1 MIIPARA
8 RKKRRLDE
16 ELEGLLEAM
25 EVKRKALVAVD
36 GKLGGL
42 AESRAEKE
50 EEMKGLER
58 TLVQVLVEQQKKLLS
73 LLSEVN

>member
-1 MIIPARA
+1 M
-8 RKKRRLDE
+8 
-16 ELEGLLEAM
+16 M
-25 EVKRKALVAVD
+25 QVKRKALVAVD

-42 AESRAEKE
+42 AESRAVKD

-73 LLSEVN
+73 LLSEVCMWASLGLLGGIL